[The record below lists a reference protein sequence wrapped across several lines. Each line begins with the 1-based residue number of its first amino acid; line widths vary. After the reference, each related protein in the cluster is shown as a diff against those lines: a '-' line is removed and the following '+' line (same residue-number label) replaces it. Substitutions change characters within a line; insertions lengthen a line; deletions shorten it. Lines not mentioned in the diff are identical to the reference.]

1 MKYSF
6 ALLSDFSA
14 EELSLTE
21 KMLSESE
28 KLRLS
33 AKPREKYV
41 QSLAVRTLLKKL
53 LDKSGI
59 YMTDFCVDRAT
70 CGKPLLISPEGLYIS
85 FSHSEDMVACVFSDR
100 PVGIDIQKIKKCS
113 TKTVERICTAA
124 EKQFIEREG
133 PNFFYTFW
141 TLKEA
146 YLKASGCSF
155 AEMLNT
161 SFAVSEKIT
170 VPDDGYRIEYGN
182 IDDYAWAVVE
192 I

>member
-85 FSHSEDMVACVFSDR
+85 FSHSEDMVACVFSYL
-100 PVGIDIQKIKKCS
+100 VCIFKSAVAGIFMCSALSTGCILAHFYKVMSMVIKVMNCQ
-113 TKTVERICTAA
+113 V
-124 EKQFIEREG
+124 FEG
-133 PNFFYTFW
+133 LFLGAVFFY
-141 TLKEA
+141 E
-146 YLKASGCSF
+146 
-155 AEMLNT
+155 
-161 SFAVSEKIT
+161 
-170 VPDDGYRIEYGN
+170 
-182 IDDYAWAVVE
+182 
-192 I
+192 